1 MKNNQGTAIILSLV
15 IVSVLF
21 ILTSFL
27 VRKVLT
33 NTAMVAKTGEEQESY
48 ALAKQG
54 VLYAL
59 DKLNTWEGT
68 DPDYDP
74 TDWTPNEVEQGNWS
88 DYSNY
93 SLMVYKD
100 HIPTSGGYT
109 EEEGYTTIESRDL
122 PKKLVTLQAIAE
134 NTSPLLNYLR
144 FINSDTDFGNNT
156 FGQTG
161 SESLIQGDA
170 PFCIVGN
177 VTWESGSTNNLI
189 LSGSD
194 SKAIIYGKISDGGE
208 SSLQINGDPPQ
219 SGYHYFFD
227 LDDASYDDPAAF
239 DTGYGRYFS
248 SAHLP
253 SCYDYSGGT
262 PTFYDGST
270 QATFWPEI
278 KEERF
283 WDSENGTTRLADLA
297 ISSDDCGK
305 REINNDFP
313 PYYWWDNWYPS
324 DDTYDY
330 SYSNINGSTVA
341 NVYWRQDGSTASYNY
356 TPPGVHL
363 IFSDTQDLDP
373 STIGTTERLLQ
384 VNDDNATELPAEY
397 ETSASVSHSP
407 FTSEDVIF
415 CEKDVRVNGVLPR
428 DLTIVSGGNIYIDG
442 NIYTNGHSL
451 GLLAKEN
458 VLLNTTH
465 RWVAG
470 YEGGNW
476 DNAAN
481 LVGVTDGQ
489 AGQAEVDIGEN
500 KEQVLNF
507 GGSTSAQIVTT
518 DRIILQGCDYWV
530 GANNTLDFTAQVDL
544 EGENWEELTITF
556 GPSFP
561 ISAPENEPL
570 SGSNLTII
578 LETPS
583 TFRNFSRIRLTA
595 TGGGTGTEPAGWIE
609 VDAIEVPITNMDR
622 LAIFAENGS
631 WYVIAGNGASENN
644 DQQEPFTLNVALSE
658 QNFEDMSKW
667 DGTDPLLR
675 EATWNDITYT
685 YDSGLKS
692 NSPPSLPPSVN
703 LVSLTRK

>member
-1 MKNNQGTAIILSLV
+1 
-15 IVSVLF
+15 VLF

-33 NTAMVAKTGEEQESY
+33 NTAMVEKAGEEQESY

-74 TDWTPNEVEQGNWS
+74 TAWLNGQNWDEDDWNPYDLDGDGENDVQIRVDKDDIPHPDDNDPSFDSEDDDNGDPN
-88 DYSNY
+88 Y
-93 SLMVYKD
+93 
-100 HIPTSGGYT
+100 I
-109 EEEGYTTIESRDL
+109 TIESQDL
-122 PKKLVTLQAIAE
+122 RKKLVTLQAITR
-134 NTSPLLNYLR
+134 NTSPLLKYVR

-189 LSGSD
+189 LSDSD
-194 SKAIIYGKISDGGE
+194 SKAIIYGKISNGE
-208 SSLQINGDPPQ
+208 VNSLQINSADPDTD
-219 SGYHYFFD
+219 YYYFFD
-227 LDDASYDDPAAF
+227 PDDASYDDPAAF

-262 PTFYDGST
+262 PTFYDGGT

-305 REINNDFP
+305 RGINNDFP
-313 PYYWWDNWYPS
+313 PYYWWDDWYPS

-397 ETSASVSHSP
+397 ETSASISYPS
-407 FTSEDVIF
+407 FTSEEVIF

-428 DLTIVSGGNIYIDG
+428 DLTIVSGGNIYIDS

-451 GLLAKEN
+451 ALLAKEN

-481 LVGVTDGQ
+481 LVGVVDGGAARAQ
-489 AGQAEVDIGEN
+489 VNIGEI
-500 KEQVLNF
+500 KQQILNF
-507 GGSTSAQIVTT
+507 GGSTSSQIVTT
-518 DRIILQGCDYWV
+518 DCIILRGCNYEVHED
-530 GANNTLDFTAQVDL
+530 NFLNFTAEVDL
-544 EGENWEELTITF
+544 GGENWQPLTVISVPTFPIYGPAGPNPITIT
-556 GPSFP
+556 
-561 ISAPENEPL
+561 
-570 SGSNLTII
+570 

-583 TFRNFSRIRLTA
+583 TPLSFSRIRLTA

-631 WYVIAGNGASENN
+631 WYVIAGNGASVNN
-644 DQQEPFTLNVALSE
+644 NQQEPFTLNVAISE

-667 DGTDPLLR
+667 DGTDLLLQ

-685 YDSGLKS
+685 YDSSLQS
-692 NSPPSLPPSVN
+692 NSPPGLPPSVN
-703 LVSLTRK
+703 LVSLKRK